1 MYIRQMVEL
10 WDFCVFTNEW
20 VSVEM
25 RCGFVE
31 VAVKW
36 VLRDLQFASSKGA

>member
-1 MYIRQMVEL
+1 MHIRQMVEL

-25 RCGFVE
+25 RRGV
-31 VAVKW
+31 VGSAVK
-36 VLRDLQFASSKGA
+36 LMGFKGLAICFV